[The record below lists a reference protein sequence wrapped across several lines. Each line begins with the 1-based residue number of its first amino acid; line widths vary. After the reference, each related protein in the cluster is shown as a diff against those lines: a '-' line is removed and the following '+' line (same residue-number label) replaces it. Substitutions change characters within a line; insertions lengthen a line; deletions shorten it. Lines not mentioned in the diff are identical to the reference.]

1 MHIVIDISEEDYKY
15 LKKRYELDNLFLN
28 YYGKLIVHGTLL
40 PKNHGRLI
48 YARDVGEYLTLA
60 DVPTI
65 IEADKTE
72 SEE

>member
-1 MHIVIDISEEDYKY
+1 MKIVINMSEEDYKN
-15 LKKRYELDNLFLN
+15 LKRKDKFDDMCLN
-28 YYGKLIVHGTLL
+28 YYEKLIVHGTPL

-65 IEADKTE
+65 IEADKE
-72 SEE
+72 R